1 MKLTDQE
8 ILRAA
13 AAICEKHPNVAFTK
27 SSALACRSLAN
38 YIDHLEGLAPHDPL
52 TVVVPTRRE

>member
-1 MKLTDQE
+1 MKTDQE

-27 SSALACRSLAN
+27 SSAIACRSLAN
-38 YIDHLEGLAPHDPL
+38 YIDHSEGTAPLDPL
-52 TVVVPTRRE
+52 TVVIPKDRA